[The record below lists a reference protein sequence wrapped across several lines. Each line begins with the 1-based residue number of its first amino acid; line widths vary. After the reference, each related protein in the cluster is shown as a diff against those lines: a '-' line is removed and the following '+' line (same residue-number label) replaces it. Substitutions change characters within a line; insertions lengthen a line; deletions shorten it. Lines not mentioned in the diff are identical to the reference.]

1 MLVVA
6 ALVGLMKFDIH
17 TPLGEIG
24 RGVFIACDWGHTF
37 SANPRLWLIIVNNSG
52 QGGRPMMQYR
62 DDDKAKAA
70 RLQLDLCQR
79 MAQEASDPAMAE
91 KLRNLAEKLKAQ
103 APLQNRGL
111 TPPLRLPDAA
121 VDPCLGW
128 RHRLGSRLRRRV
140 RVELR
145 QQ

>member
-1 MLVVA
+1 MSLLARILTAIIAVLFVA

-17 TPLGEIG
+17 TPTAPAN
-24 RGVFIACDWGHTF
+24 RPGVFFIECDRGHTF
-37 SANPRLWLIIVNNSG
+37 SANPRLWLIIVNHSG

-103 APLQNRGL
+103 APLQ
-111 TPPLRLPDAA
+111 TAA
-121 VDPCLGW
+121 
-128 RHRLGSRLRRRV
+128 
-140 RVELR
+140 
-145 QQ
+145 

>member
-1 MLVVA
+1 VLVVA

-37 SANPRLWLIIVNNSG
+37 WLIIVNNSG

-91 KLRNLAEKLKAQ
+91 KLRNLAKRLKAQ
-103 APLQNRGL
+103 Q
-111 TPPLRLPDAA
+111 TAA
-121 VDPCLGW
+121 
-128 RHRLGSRLRRRV
+128 
-140 RVELR
+140 
-145 QQ
+145 